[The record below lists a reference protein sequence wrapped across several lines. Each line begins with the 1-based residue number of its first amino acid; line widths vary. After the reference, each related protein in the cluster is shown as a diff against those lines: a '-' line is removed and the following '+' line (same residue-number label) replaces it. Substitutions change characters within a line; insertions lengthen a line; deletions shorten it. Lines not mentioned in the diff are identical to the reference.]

1 MGNASPP
8 SDATNTVQQPVAQ
21 LIRTHSI
28 ALSRQEL
35 TINFSKIA
43 LVHFIET
50 PHNNTVTTAT
60 TSPGGDYL
68 IIGDDRGQ
76 VEVCATY
83 LEWVISVLKR

>member
-21 LIRTHSI
+21 LIRTRSI

-50 PHNNTVTTAT
+50 PHNNTIT